1 MKKFD
6 ALDELLAFYKKYIPQ
21 TVYLMKNPNRY
32 PEVEKAVKEISDFA
46 LAIDSTAK
54 VKSKPDDL
62 TGSSLCLEIT
72 TDLIVVDEIDKF
84 CSALSKADTFEA
96 SPLTNGKIFFALT
109 FEDTWIPAPACKGGL
124 NK

>member
-6 ALDELLAFYKKYIPQ
+6 VLDELLAFYKKHMPK
-21 TVYLMKNPNRY
+21 TAYLMKNPARY
-32 PEVEKAVKEISDFA
+32 HEVEKAVEEISDFV
-46 LAIDSTAK
+46 LSIDSNAK
-54 VKSKPDDL
+54 VEAKPDNL
-62 TGSSLCLEIT
+62 TGSSLCFEIT

-84 CSALSKADTFEA
+84 CVALSKADTFEA

>member
-6 ALDELLAFYKKYIPQ
+6 VLDELLACYKKHMPK
-21 TVYLMKNPNRY
+21 TAYLMKNPDRY
-32 PEVEKAVKEISDFA
+32 SEVEKAVKAISDFA
-46 LAIDSTAK
+46 LAIDSNAQ
-54 VKSKPDDL
+54 VEAKPDEL

-84 CSALSKADTFEA
+84 CSAISKADTFEVC
-96 SPLTNGKIFFALT
+96 PLTNGKIFFGLT
-109 FEDTWIPAPACKGGL
+109 FEDAWIPAPAYKGGL

>member
-6 ALDELLAFYKKYIPQ
+6 VLDELLAFYKKHIPK
-21 TVYLMKNPNRY
+21 TAYLMKNPNRY
-32 PEVEKAVKEISDFA
+32 PEVEKAVKEIKDFA

-54 VKSKPDDL
+54 IEAKPDDL
-62 TGSSLCLEIT
+62 TRSSLCLEIT
-72 TDLIVVDEIDKF
+72 TDLIVIDEIDKF

-109 FEDTWIPAPACKGGL
+109 FEDTWIPAPAYKGGL